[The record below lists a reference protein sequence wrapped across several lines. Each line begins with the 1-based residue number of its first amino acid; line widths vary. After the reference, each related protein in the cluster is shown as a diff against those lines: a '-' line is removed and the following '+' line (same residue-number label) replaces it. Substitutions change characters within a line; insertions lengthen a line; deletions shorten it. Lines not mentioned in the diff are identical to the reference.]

1 MYKSKNNRKKTMERT
16 TTKNSRKIQNNCR
29 FCWEAPVQLL
39 VHSLTRARVRL
50 LTFFNRSPTHT
61 SRPWLMTI
69 LHMRLAGDK
78 LETAETRRWS
88 PIFQFLFQ
96 KSFPSHSR
104 LSGVYDCG
112 GTCWNI
118 SFIFN
123 TRRAQLFQYIF
134 KSISLSTFLLYLTMW
149 EQFQYVNISLN
160 TSFNISI

>member
-69 LHMRLAGDK
+69 LHTRLGLVRVLKSKRFYHYLQDGSTMNRFGK
-78 LETAETRRWS
+78 SGHNLLPRDS
-88 PIFQFLFQ
+88 YPGLPHSSLFT
-96 KSFPSHSR
+96 HS
-104 LSGVYDCG
+104 
-112 GTCWNI
+112 NPQPP
-118 SFIFN
+118 FIPYN
-123 TRRAQLFQYIF
+123 CAP
-134 KSISLSTFLLYLTMW
+134 
-149 EQFQYVNISLN
+149 
-160 TSFNISI
+160 

>member
-1 MYKSKNNRKKTMERT
+1 MERT

-61 SRPWLMTI
+61 SRSWLMTI
-69 LHMRLAGDK
+69 LHTRLCRSLK
-78 LETAETRRWS
+78 LQKCDADL
-88 PIFQFLFQ
+88 QFSNFSS
-96 KSFPSHSR
+96 KFHFH

-112 GTCWNI
+112 SACWNI

-134 KSISLSTFLLYLTMW
+134 KSISLSTFLLYLTM
-149 EQFQYVNISLN
+149 
-160 TSFNISI
+160 